1 MGKSMLRI
9 AICDDESYFR
19 KQIKEW
25 TEEVLKKQ
33 KVSQY
38 QVDTYSSGREL
49 LETEGGI
56 SCYHAILLDIEM
68 HEENGMQV
76 AARIRKSDREI
87 PLVFVT
93 SHVEFM
99 QEGYHVRALRYVL
112 KNNRDQL
119 HEAVETIIQLVAMQE
134 VTRYFEFREGFREVR
149 LNRILYIESVR
160 HTLYFYL
167 TQGEVCTMTGKLD
180 RIEEELNNEEF
191 IRIHK
196 SYLANYC
203 HMQGLSNYQVVLDNM
218 QILPVPR
225 DKYRKIR
232 EIYYHL
238 KGGRR

>member
-1 MGKSMLRI
+1 MLKI

-19 KQIKEW
+19 EQIKEW
-25 TEEVLKKQ
+25 TEKVLEEQ
-33 KVSQY
+33 KVSRY

-56 SCYHAILLDIEM
+56 NCYHAILLDIEM
-68 HEENGMQV
+68 QEESGMQV
-76 AARIRKSDREI
+76 AARIRKTDREI
-87 PLVFVT
+87 PLIFVT

-99 QEGYHVRALRYVL
+99 QEGYHVR
-112 KNNRDQL
+112 
-119 HEAVETIIQLVAMQE
+119 EAVEAIIQLVAMQE
-134 VTRYFEFREGFREVR
+134 VTRSFEFREGFREIR

-160 HTLYFYL
+160 HTLHFYL
-167 TQGEVCTMTGKLD
+167 TQGEVRTMTGKLD
-180 RIEEELNNEEF
+180 RIEEDLNNEEF

-196 SYLANYC
+196 SYLVNYC

>member
-1 MGKSMLRI
+1 MLKI

-19 KQIKEW
+19 EQIKEW
-25 TEEVLKKQ
+25 TEKALEEQ
-33 KVSQY
+33 KVSRY

-49 LETEGGI
+49 LENEEGI

-68 HEENGMQV
+68 QEESGMQV

-87 PLVFVT
+87 PLIFVT

-112 KNNRDQL
+112 KNNQDQL
-119 HEAVETIIQLVAMQE
+119 QEAVEAIIQLVAMQE
-134 VTRYFEFREGFREVR
+134 VTRSFEFREGFREIR

-160 HTLYFYL
+160 HTLHFYL
-167 TQGEVCTMTGKLD
+167 TQGEVRTMTGKLD
-180 RIEEELNNEEF
+180 RIEEDLNNEEF

-196 SYLANYC
+196 SYLVNYR
-203 HMQGLSNYQVVLDNM
+203 HIQMISNYQVVLDENH
-218 QILPVPR
+218 ILPIPR
-225 DKYRKIR
+225 DKYRKVR
-232 EIYYHL
+232 EVYYCL